1 MAFREHTPTYRAF
14 KEEDLLLDLIQ
25 GCRLTAQTREM
36 MSEALDLRLGNDFQG
51 AADMFRRVRKHG
63 EAFAEGYELP
73 TIRLMPDCSLANGK
87 AELGARPC
95 PIEED
100 HCLKGEIVYCAG
112 HTFRIESCEI
122 KRRKDDP
129 IRFVSGDM
137 IIYQGV
143 LAPEAEKWETVKAPW
158 NNSDW
163 LKARKFST
171 DRPYMGVS
179 ARWVSDENAYS
190 HGL

>member
-1 MAFREHTPTYRAF
+1 MTGREHTPTYRAF
-14 KEEDLLLDLIQ
+14 KEEDILLELIQ

-36 MSEALDLRLGNDFQG
+36 ISEAYSLRRGNDYQG
-51 AADMFRRVRKHG
+51 AADMFRRVCDHG
-63 EAFAEGYELP
+63 EAFAEGYEIP
-73 TIRLMPDCSLANGK
+73 TIRLMSDCSLSNGK
-87 AELGARPC
+87 AELGARPW

-137 IIYQGV
+137 LIYQGI

-158 NNSDW
+158 NNLDW

-171 DRPYMGVS
+171 YRPYMGFS
-179 ARWVSDENAYS
+179 ARWTSKNPYS
-190 HGL
+190 RSL